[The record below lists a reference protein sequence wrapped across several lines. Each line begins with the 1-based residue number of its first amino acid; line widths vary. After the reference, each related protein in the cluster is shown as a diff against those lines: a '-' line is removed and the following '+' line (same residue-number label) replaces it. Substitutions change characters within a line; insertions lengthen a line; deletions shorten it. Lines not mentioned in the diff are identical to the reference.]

1 MLLGNGAYG
10 SRSEFVKTGS
20 QTKVFK
26 GVLGCSLG
34 DLCGALKKG
43 LQWIQRMFSVKGLRK
58 QIYVV

>member
-10 SRSEFVKTGS
+10 SRSEVVRIGS

-26 GVLGCSLG
+26 GILGCSSG
-34 DLCGALKKG
+34 GLCGALEKG
-43 LQWIQRMFSVKGLRK
+43 SQWSQRMFSLKGLRK